1 MPAAKATKSRSG
13 TRPEHPPYTDMIK
26 EAIVTL
32 KDRKG
37 SSRQAIKKYIVA
49 NYTVPEDIVNRHI
62 KAALGRGVESGLFVL
77 QNGPSGTVKLSR
89 KAKEAKP
96 KVKAPPETTTTAEKP
111 TAKKAAAPTKTKAK
125 PKTTA
130 TKKASSTAAKK
141 ATAST
146 GTKQKAS
153 PSPSPPA
160 AKKPAAKK
168 TATSTKKTT
177 AAKSKTT
184 AAKSKASAPKKSATK
199 KKA

>member
-37 SSRQAIKKYIVA
+37 SSRQAIKKYIVT

-77 QNGPSGTVKLSR
+77 QNGPSGTVKLS
-89 KAKEAKP
+89 KMAKEAKP
-96 KVKAPPETTTTAEKP
+96 KVKAPPETTTASEKP
-111 TAKKAAAPTKTKAK
+111 AAKKAAAPTKTKTKAK
-125 PKTTA
+125 HKTTA
-130 TKKASSTAAKK
+130 TKKTSSTAAKK

-146 GTKQKAS
+146 GTKRKA
-153 PSPSPPA
+153 SPSPPA
-160 AKKPAAKK
+160 AKKPAVKK

-184 AAKSKASAPKKSATK
+184 AAKSKTSAPKKSATK